1 MADITAEEIIAVRA
15 PQYQGNPRIPLLL
28 ELAEEFTG
36 DKVPVV
42 TPRENAK
49 ALLVLHWLSLDDRLQ
64 NGNAGV
70 GAIQEEKEGELTV
83 KYGNSSSNVM
93 AFNSDMKGYL
103 AQTVWGLELYAFLKR
118 YIVLAVT
125 RYT

>member
-1 MADITAEEIIAVRA
+1 MADFTAEQIIAVRA
-15 PQYQGNPRIPLLL
+15 PQYQGNLRIPLLL

-83 KYGNSSSNVM
+83 KYGNSSSNIM